1 MSLFLLLACLPDDPP
16 GTDTRPLLSDSVDTG
31 EADDTAAQDGLIGEW
46 LSEGSD
52 VSELFAGPPFEYV
65 SITARFK
72 DDGSYRVVGSTDG
85 GDSYTFSGTYVTD
98 ESTSPGGITLA
109 QTQPSAS
116 TAEGIFLVE
125 SDPVEGDKLT
135 YEIVQVDP
143 DYGYSPPTPEGG
155 FGSTSGP
162 NMEDGI
168 NVQVYRRQ

>member
-1 MSLFLLLACLPDDPP
+1 MSLFLLMACLPDDPP
-16 GTDTRPLLSDSVDTG
+16 GSDMRPVLSDSDTGAWVDTG
-31 EADDTAAQDGLIGEW
+31 PEDTAAEQGLVGKW

-52 VSELFAGPPFEYV
+52 ISELFAGAPFEYT

-72 DDGSYRVVGSTDG
+72 DDDSYKVVGSTAG
-85 GDSYTFSGTYVTD
+85 GDSYTFSGTYVID
-98 ESTSPGGITLA
+98 SSTSPGSITLS
-109 QTQPSAS
+109 QTQPSTS

-125 SDPVEGDKLT
+125 GDTLT

-162 NMEDGI
+162 NMTEGI
-168 NVQVYRRQ
+168 NVQIYRRQ